1 MLGTLLESIQ
11 APLIQNF
18 EVSMRAGVRCHSIKG
33 IETSGPWC
41 FHSFIIDWHLGPR
54 SHCNFSSFLPAKLLN
69 VLSLSLWTMFPPL
82 SDMSRLSGPGQRED
96 RQGTSLLCISLAL
109 MYQQFLSQPRE
120 SSSCLG
126 CLCLIYI
133 LPDLC
138 LLHLS
143 LWYWISKHKA
153 FSFDFTACVIISSKN
168 KSRQT
173 AQPSKGR

>member
-1 MLGTLLESIQ
+1 MLGTLLESTQ

-18 EVSMRAGVRCHSIKG
+18 EVSMGAGVRCHSTNG

-54 SHCNFSSFLPAKLLN
+54 SHCNFSSFLPAKLLH

-82 SDMSRLSGPGQRED
+82 SDMSRLSGPGQGED
-96 RQGTSLLCISLAL
+96 RQGTSLLWISLAL
-109 MYQQFLSQPRE
+109 MCQQLLSQPRE
-120 SSSCLG
+120 YSSCLG
-126 CLCLIYI
+126 CSCLLYI

-138 LLHLS
+138 LLHLG

-153 FSFDFTACVIISSKN
+153 FSFVFTACFIIPSKN

>member
-41 FHSFIIDWHLGPR
+41 FHSFIIEWHLGPR

-82 SDMSRLSGPGQRED
+82 SGMSRLSGPGQRED

-109 MYQQFLSQPRE
+109 MYQQLLSQPRE

-126 CLCLIYI
+126 CLCLLYI

-173 AQPSKGR
+173 AQPSEGR